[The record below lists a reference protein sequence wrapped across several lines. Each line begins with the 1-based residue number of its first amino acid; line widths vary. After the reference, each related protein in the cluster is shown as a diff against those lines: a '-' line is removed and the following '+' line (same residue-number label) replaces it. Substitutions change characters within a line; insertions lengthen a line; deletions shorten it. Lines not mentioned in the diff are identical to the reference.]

1 MTPEVAVPIVVTAML
16 VLAVAGTWS
25 TPWRAA
31 VIVPIALGA
40 SVALGAPEL
49 SGARGLL
56 VEPVRAWAV
65 HALIVA
71 MAAAA
76 LLRISG
82 SKRWGLIAAGAAL
95 ALLGGHAAI
104 VLGGLLV
111 ADAAF
116 VVCSFS
122 DRPITLHAGIGS
134 RSVAVTLLTSDA
146 LLAIAVLIGSNGA
159 AEPLAVT
166 GGAVMTIALGA
177 RCVAL
182 LGIGRAQPAPAPLL
196 LGAPILAPLGWLGA
210 SDARAIILIATLG
223 AAVAAMR
230 WARVSD
236 PSSSAVALVLLAIAA
251 GGVAL
256 PATLTLLPLLM
267 FVAVAAT
274 ILPELTPGGSMLI
287 VAAAG
292 GASLGVGGAILAAIT
307 ERDDP
312 WLRIAS
318 VAAIVAL
325 GSLAVGAFGVVR
337 ARTQRERGVLWR
349 LPLGIVF
356 GGLLVLIGV
365 IPDRVVAAI
374 DDAILSSRIPDH
386 LVRTSVATEPWL
398 PFAAVAAA
406 VVLLAATLT
415 PLRSALGER
424 PEPAAEP
431 VREIVSATLGE
442 PSERWLQAVGVL
454 AALAAALVLGILARS
469 VSHGWL

>member
-1 MTPEVAVPIVVTAML
+1 MTPEVAVPIVVAAML
-16 VLAVAGTWS
+16 ILAVAGSWS

-49 SGARGLL
+49 SGARGLF

-116 VVCSFS
+116 VICSYS
-122 DRPITLHAGIGS
+122 DRPTTLHAGIGS

-146 LLAIAVLIGSNGA
+146 LLAIAVLIGSDGA
-159 AEPLAVT
+159 AEPVAVT
-166 GGAVMTIALGA
+166 GGVLMTVALGA

-182 LGIGRAQPAPAPLL
+182 LGIGRAQPAPAALL
-196 LGAPILAPLGWLGA
+196 LGLAILAPLGWLGA
-210 SDARAIILIATLG
+210 SDARAIVLV
-223 AAVAAMR
+223 AALAAAIAAMR
-230 WARVSD
+230 WARTSD
-236 PSSSAVALVLLAIAA
+236 PSASAGALVLLSIAA
-251 GGVAL
+251 AGASL
-256 PATLTLLPLLM
+256 PATLTLLPLLL

-274 ILPELTPGGSMLI
+274 ILPELIRGGAMLI
-287 VAAAG
+287 IAAAG
-292 GASLGVGGAILAAIT
+292 GASLGVGGAILDAIT

-312 WLRIAS
+312 WLRLAS
-318 VAAIVAL
+318 VAALVAL
-325 GSLAVGAFGVVR
+325 GAITVGAFGVVR
-337 ARTQRERGVLWR
+337 ARADRERGVLWR
-349 LPLGIVF
+349 LPLSIVF
-356 GGLLVLIGV
+356 GGLLLLIAI

-374 DDAILSSRIPDH
+374 DDPILSARIPDQ
-386 LVRTSVATEPWL
+386 LVRTSIATEAWL
-398 PFAAVAAA
+398 PFAAVAAMI
-406 VVLLAATLT
+406 VFLAATLT
-415 PLRSALGER
+415 PVRSVLREPPTS
-424 PEPAAEP
+424 EPA
-431 VREIVSATLGE
+431 REIVSATSGE
-442 PSERWLQAVGVL
+442 PSERWLQAVG
-454 AALAAALVLGILARS
+454 ALAAFAGALVLGILARS
-469 VSHGWL
+469 VSNGWL